1 MYRGGF
7 KIMKLT
13 GRKIFKGKVTGEA
26 LVTKDS
32 ISFYGGVDPE
42 TGIVVEKGHELE
54 NQSVSDK
61 ILVFPSGKGSTVG
74 SYVIYQMAKTG
85 KGPKAL
91 VLQDCEAIVAVG
103 TIISELPC
111 VDQIDVSKIETGMQL
126 EVDGDNASVEIK

>member
-1 MYRGGF
+1 
-7 KIMKLT
+7 MKLL

-42 TGIVVEKGHELE
+42 NGVVVEKGHELE
-54 NQSVSDK
+54 GISISDK

-91 VLQDCEAIVAVG
+91 VLKDCEAIVAVG

-111 VDQIDVSKIETGMQL
+111 VDHIDVDKIETGMQL
-126 EVDGDNASVEIK
+126 VVDGDNASVEIK

>member
-1 MYRGGF
+1 
-7 KIMKLT
+7 MKLT
-13 GRKIFKGKVTGEA
+13 GRRIFQGKTEGEA

-54 NQSVSDK
+54 GVNTTDK

-91 VLQDCEAIVAVG
+91 ILRECEAIVAVG
-103 TIISELPC
+103 TIIAELPC
-111 VDQIDVSKIETGMQL
+111 VDQIDVNKIKTGMNL
-126 EVDGDNASVEIK
+126 VVDGDNGEVEIK

>member
-1 MYRGGF
+1 
-7 KIMKLT
+7 MKLT
-13 GRKIFKGKVTGEA
+13 GRKIYQGKVEGEA

-54 NQSVSDK
+54 GVDTTDK
-61 ILVFPSGKGSTVG
+61 ILVFPLGKGSTVG

-91 VLQDCEAIVAVG
+91 VLEECEAIVAVG
-103 TIISELPC
+103 AIIAELPC
-111 VDQIDVSKIETGMQL
+111 VDKIDVSKIETGMNL
-126 EVDGDNASVEIK
+126 VVDGENAVVEIK